1 MLVPHTPHKRQVHT
15 TGISSAPKNVESYNN
30 ASRDTTTDEAVDLVQ
45 TTHQTFNKNITKESV
60 QTVPNSQNKSIDT
73 VDQQNPKRKR
83 ENETTVSKSKKN
95 RLSTIDPFV
104 QQLHAR
110 WLPQRL
116 KRRQKIAEH
125 YKKEEK
131 RKSKN
136 RKSKKK
142 KRKSMTVGSS
152 YHLFVGSE
160 DGIGNHSFEPSEPVK
175 NKGEKAEII
184 IKKKMKENPEK
195 IMEGFLKEGDV
206 VTFPAQD
213 MGKAASNE
221 KADCYLN
228 VTQNGQIISY
238 KISIKYMG
246 GSAPSIVNQERRS
259 KLMYWGPEEH
269 VKSQQGLSIGHLDCL
284 FKKLNYQRAIGERNE
299 DISFV
304 DIPWTS
310 GARTEMEDLLIHHTF
325 IGAGCGPFAS
335 GKQANS
341 ILEVGNVENLTTW
354 KLINCFSTDE
364 KRAYVKGKWDLY
376 IYAIRNKGMLV
387 ENSYTTRG
395 QLARIDSK
403 WAIPSYI
410 DRKKQMGS
418 VYRFSKCEVIQKE
431 WFAKPKCTLNIRMK
445 KHKN

>member
-1 MLVPHTPHKRQVHT
+1 MQLKRRTEAFSSLVELVHPFIYSLRRVLLTFTTTIIFTNSMWGKHTPTPHKRQVHT

-30 ASRDTTTDEAVDLVQ
+30 ASEDTTTDEAVDLVQ
-45 TTHQTFNKNITKESV
+45 TTHQTYNKNFVQNITKESV

-104 QQLHAR
+104 
-110 WLPQRL
+110 
-116 KRRQKIAEH
+116 
-125 YKKEEK
+125 
-131 RKSKN
+131 
-136 RKSKKK
+136 
-142 KRKSMTVGSS
+142 
-152 YHLFVGSE
+152 
-160 DGIGNHSFEPSEPVK
+160 GNHSFEPSEPVK

-184 IKKKMKENPEK
+184 IKKKMKENPQQ